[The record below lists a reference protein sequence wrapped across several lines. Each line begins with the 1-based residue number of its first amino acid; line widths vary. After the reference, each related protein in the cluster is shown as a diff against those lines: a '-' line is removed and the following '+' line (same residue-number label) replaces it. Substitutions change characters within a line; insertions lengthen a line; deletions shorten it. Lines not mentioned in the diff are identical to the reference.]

1 MPALHV
7 HCSNVHNCQVMEA
20 TYGPSTHTEVKKMWY
35 PHTMEC
41 YSAFK
46 KWEILP
52 LMTTWINLGGIRLSD
67 IRHGRTKT
75 LRCYLHGESKMV
87 KLMEADSSMEVAR
100 GWEWSWVLVKGY
112 KVSVVH
118 NE

>member
-1 MPALHV
+1 
-7 HCSNVHNCQVMEA
+7 
-20 TYGPSTHTEVKKMWY
+20 MWY

-46 KWEILP
+46 QWEILP

-87 KLMEADSSMEVAR
+87 KLVEADSSMGVAR

>member
-1 MPALHV
+1 
-7 HCSNVHNCQVMEA
+7 
-20 TYGPSTHTEVKKMWY
+20 
-35 PHTMEC
+35 
-41 YSAFK
+41 
-46 KWEILP
+46 
-52 LMTTWINLGGIRLSD
+52 
-67 IRHGRTKT
+67 
-75 LRCYLHGESKMV
+75 MV